1 MKNQEKIFS
10 QLKKSLDSEYGGLPI
25 FSAVSIRLQLE
36 LIKDEPDL
44 RLIEQLII
52 DDQSLSSNILKLAN
66 SSLYAG
72 LVQIKTVRNAMIR
85 LGMAEI
91 MHVVCIDINN
101 NLFSSPDKQIDELMK
116 KLWSHSVACAYGAA
130 LLSEMLECGV
140 EREEAFS
147 AALFHDIGK
156 LLILKVIEKK
166 KKFYKILDM
175 SEEDLLVSIAK
186 LHAKHGQLLMERMKL
201 PSIYPAVARDHH
213 NKRLDPDNHLL
224 IIIRLINLICHKLG
238 IGIVQD
244 PDLDISASEEAVA
257 LKLNK
262 PSILRLQHFLRHNKT
277 IAELVEGPK
286 SEDNKQPEEDGA
298 EPSQGEDLSEKS
310 QP

>member
-36 LIKDEPDL
+36 LVKDEPDL

-52 DDQSLSSNILKLAN
+52 DDQSLSSTILKLAN

-72 LVQIKTVRNAMIR
+72 LVQIKTVRNAIIR

-101 NLFSSPDKQIDELMK
+101 NLFSSPDRQIDELMK

-130 LLSEMLECGV
+130 MLASMLECGV

-147 AALFHDIGK
+147 AGLFHDIGK

-175 SEEDLLVSIAK
+175 PEEDLLESIAK

-201 PSIYPAVARDHH
+201 PNIYPIIARDHH
-213 NKRLDPDNHLL
+213 KIRFDPDDKLL
-224 IIIRLINLICHKLG
+224 IIVRLINLVCHKLG
-238 IGIVQD
+238 IGIVEEQ
-244 PDLDISASEEAVA
+244 DLDITASEEAVA

-262 PSILRLQHFLRHNKT
+262 PVILRLQHFLRHNKT

-286 SEDNKQPEEDGA
+286 TEETTQPETT
-298 EPSQGEDLSEKS
+298 
-310 QP
+310 

>member
-10 QLKKSLDSEYGGLPI
+10 QLKKSLDAEYGGLPI
-25 FSAVSIRLQLE
+25 FSAVSMRLQLE

-101 NLFSSPDKQIDELMK
+101 NLFSSPDQQIDELMK

-147 AALFHDIGK
+147 AGLFHDIGK
-156 LLILKVIEKK
+156 LLVLKVIEKK
-166 KKFYKILDM
+166 KKFYKVLDM
-175 SEEDLLVSIAK
+175 SEEDLLTSLAK
-186 LHAKHGQLLMERMKL
+186 LHAPNGQLLMERMKL
-201 PSIYPAVARDHH
+201 PNIYPVIARDHH
-213 NKRLDPDNHLL
+213 KKRFDLDNHLL
-224 IIIRLINLICHKLG
+224 IIVRLVNLICHKLC
-238 IGIVQD
+238 IGIVQEPEID
-244 PDLDISASEEAVA
+244 VSTSEEAAA

-286 SEDNKQPEEDGA
+286 TEESKPA
-298 EPSQGEDLSEKS
+298 ESDAA
-310 QP
+310 

>member
-1 MKNQEKIFS
+1 MKNQEKIFT

-25 FSAVSIRLQLE
+25 FSAVSVRLQLE

-44 RLIEQLII
+44 KLIEQLII
-52 DDQSLSSNILKLAN
+52 DDQSLSSNILKLSN

-72 LVQIKTVRNAMIR
+72 LVQIKTVRNAIIR

-101 NLFSSPDKQIDELMK
+101 NIFSSPDKQIDDLMK

-130 LLSEMLECGV
+130 MLASMLQCGV

-147 AALFHDIGK
+147 AGLFHDIGK

-175 SEEDLLVSIAK
+175 PEEDLLESIAK
-186 LHAKHGQLLMERMKL
+186 LHAKQGQLLMERMQL
-201 PSIYPAVARDHH
+201 PVMYPVIAHDHH
-213 NKRLDPDNHLL
+213 SKRFDTNNTLL
-224 IIIRLINLICHKLG
+224 IIVRVANLICHKLC
-238 IGIVQD
+238 IGIIEE
-244 PDLDISASEEAVA
+244 PELDIRATEEAAA
-257 LKLNK
+257 LKLTI
-262 PSILRLQHFLRHNKT
+262 PTILKVQHFLRNNQT
-277 IAELVEGPK
+277 IAQLIEGPESK
-286 SEDNKQPEEDGA
+286 KEEQPEIQED
-298 EPSQGEDLSEKS
+298 ESPLR
-310 QP
+310 

>member
-1 MKNQEKIFS
+1 MKNQEKTFS

-44 RLIEQLII
+44 KLIEQLII
-52 DDQSLSSNILKLAN
+52 DDQSLSSNILKLSN
-66 SSLYAG
+66 SSLYSG
-72 LVQIKTVRNAMIR
+72 LVQTRTVRNAIIR

-130 LLSEMLECGV
+130 MLASILECGV

-147 AALFHDIGK
+147 AGLFHDIGK

-166 KKFYKILDM
+166 KKFYKVLDM
-175 SEEDLLVSIAK
+175 AEEDLLESISK
-186 LHAKHGQLLMERMKL
+186 LHAKQGQLLMERMKL
-201 PSIYPAVARDHH
+201 PVMYPVIARDHH
-213 NKRLDPDNHLL
+213 SKRFDTDNTLL
-224 IIIRLINLICHKLG
+224 VIVRVANLLCHKLG
-238 IGIVQD
+238 IGIVEE
-244 PDLDISASEEAVA
+244 PELDILATEEVA
-257 LKLNK
+257 TLKLNK
-262 PSILRLQHFLRHNKT
+262 PTILRVQHFLRHNQT
-277 IAELVEGPK
+277 IAALIEGT
-286 SEDNKQPEEDGA
+286 QPENENNA
-298 EPSQGEDLSEKS
+298 ETTES
-310 QP
+310 